1 MRIVDG
7 CDVFVANHI
16 DNNNKTVMGYNQAVL
31 KHCRDVTL
39 INISVSCHRLES
51 FNSF

>member
-7 CDVFVANHI
+7 CDVFAANYI
-16 DNNNKTVMGYNQAVL
+16 DNNNKTVMASNQAVM